1 MKTAMQELWE
11 YIEANSNE
19 ENFNIFDAKSKSLH
33 LEKKQII
40 DAYEASEMN
49 ENETRY
55 KIVAGERFYSYEHAE
70 DYYKETY
77 DKKNG

>member
-1 MKTAMQELWE
+1 MMTAVEFLIEKTFSDYGKSILRQE
-11 YIEANSNE
+11 IKMA
-19 ENFNIFDAKSKSLH
+19 
-33 LEKKQII
+33 LEMEKQQII

-77 DKKNG
+77 DKTNG